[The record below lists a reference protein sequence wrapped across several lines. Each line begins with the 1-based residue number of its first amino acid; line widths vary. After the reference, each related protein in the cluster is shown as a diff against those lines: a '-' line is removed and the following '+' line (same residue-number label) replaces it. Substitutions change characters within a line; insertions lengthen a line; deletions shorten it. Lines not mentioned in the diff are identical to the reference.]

1 MRSWHRNL
9 RDIGWSLG
17 ATRNEGLGPNSICSA
32 PNVRRAPTRPEA
44 PTTLEARKRFSDQ
57 APTARSKGNCR
68 ENVMRGEGSSNEE
81 TLRTGRRYRTDR
93 TEAISDGVFAVS
105 LTLLIL
111 DGRPPEGGVSQLV
124 HGLVLIA
131 PRVGTFALSFAIVA
145 YYWLVHHLIFASLL
159 GVKVALI
166 WANMLF
172 LFTIAVLPFST
183 AVLGRY
189 ALAPVALAMYG
200 ANLAACTSTLAG
212 VWFVA
217 DHSHITE
224 QPTASQRRYI
234 VRRFAVQL
242 IVALLGIACA
252 FLAPALA
259 LSIFVALPIVFAL
272 TYHRRYY

>member
-1 MRSWHRNL
+1 
-9 RDIGWSLG
+9 
-17 ATRNEGLGPNSICSA
+17 
-32 PNVRRAPTRPEA
+32 
-44 PTTLEARKRFSDQ
+44 
-57 APTARSKGNCR
+57 
-68 ENVMRGEGSSNEE
+68 MRGDRSSNEE
-81 TLRTGRRYRTDR
+81 RLRTGRRYRTDR
-93 TEAISDGVFAVS
+93 TEGISDGVFAVS

-111 DGRPPEGGVSQLV
+111 DVRPPEGGVSQLL

-131 PRVGTFALSFAIVA
+131 PRLGTFALSFAIVA
-145 YYWLVHHLIFASLL
+145 YYWLVHHLIFASLR

-189 ALAPVALAMYG
+189 PLAPVALAIYG

-224 QPTASQRRYI
+224 QPTVGPPPS
-234 VRRFAVQL
+234 
-242 IVALLGIACA
+242 LLPPFRVPFFIR
-252 FLAPALA
+252 LLA
-259 LSIFVALPIVFAL
+259 L
-272 TYHRRYY
+272 